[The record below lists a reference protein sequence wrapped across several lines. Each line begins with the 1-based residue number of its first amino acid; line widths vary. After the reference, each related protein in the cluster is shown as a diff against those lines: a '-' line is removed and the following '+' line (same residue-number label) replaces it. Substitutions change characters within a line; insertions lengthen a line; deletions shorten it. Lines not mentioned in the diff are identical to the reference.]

1 VSANLTVNNAP
12 LEVFGVSLAPGGS
25 VTGKIVAVANLGC
38 EAVCDRIRLTLIHT
52 DVVQSDFPDVKGAII
67 LVFRGSCQSAQKV
80 ALGAT
85 AGAVGAIVY
94 NNVEGNLD
102 GYSLQR
108 ISTPEGPYVPTGGI
122 SKADGLTL
130 LARLAAGEEIIADL
144 STTTK
149 VTTT

>member
-1 VSANLTVNNAP
+1 MRYVIA
-12 LEVFGVSLAPGGS
+12 VF
-25 VTGKIVAVANLGC
+25 
-38 EAVCDRIRLTLIHT
+38 LICSYIDT
-52 DVVQSDFPDVKGAII
+52 KQADFPASVAGSII
-67 LVFRGSCQSAQKV
+67 LVLRGDCQSAQKV
-80 ALGAT
+80 ALGA
-85 AGAVGAIVY
+85 AVGAVGAIVY

-122 SKADGLTL
+122 SQADGLAL
-130 LARLAAGEEIIADL
+130 LARLNAGEEVVADL